1 MAEEEKKEEEEEVPD
16 WLAGA
21 ISEGEKRQA
30 ENPALTPPPV
40 NTIENTYSLIS
51 EEDREKKFRRVNYII
66 IFIIILQII
75 ALLFVI
81 LW

>member
-1 MAEEEKKEEEEEVPD
+1 MAEEEKKEEEEVPD
-16 WLAGA
+16 WLADA

-40 NTIENTYSLIS
+40 STTENLHSLIT
-51 EEDREKKFRRVNYII
+51 EEEREKRFRTVNYII